1 MAKALEGIKVLDLS
15 RALAGPYCTMM
26 LADMGAEVIKLEM
39 PGRGDDSRSW
49 GPPFVEGESAYFM
62 SINRN
67 KKSITLNM
75 KSDKSTGIIHKLIK
89 QSDVLVENFRPGAM
103 ERLGLGYEQVKA
115 MNPRIIYCSISGFGQ
130 DGPYRM
136 LPGFDQVLQGM
147 GGLMSITG
155 ELGGPPI
162 KVGVAIADISGGMFA
177 SNGILVALYN
187 REKTGKGQMVDVS
200 LLDSQIAWLTY
211 RAGAY
216 FASGEVPQ
224 PMGSG
229 HPVIVP
235 YQAFKSKDV
244 FVNIAVGNDQLWE
257 RFCKAVCLENVM
269 NDPKFATNA
278 KRVENREEIVKI
290 ISDLIVTKDGEEW
303 LKILTDAGV
312 PCGPIYTVDKIFA
325 DPQVLH
331 REMVKELDHP
341 KAGKIK
347 VTGIP
352 IKLSDTPGE
361 VETAPPVLGQHTQE
375 VLAELGYSDKDLE
388 KLKQEKVI

>member
-1 MAKALEGIKVLDLS
+1 MKSLEGIKVLDLS

-39 PGRGDDSRSW
+39 PGTGDDSRSW

-75 KSDKSTGIIHKLIK
+75 KSKESNEIVTKLIK

-103 ERLGLGYEQVKA
+103 DRLGFGYEQVKA
-115 MNPRIIYCSISGFGQ
+115 MNPRLIYASISGFGQ

-155 ELGGPPI
+155 EAGGPPI

-177 SNGILVALYN
+177 AFGVVTALYN
-187 REKTGKGQMVDVS
+187 REKTGTGQMIDVS
-200 LLDSQIAWLTY
+200 LLDSQVAWLTY

-216 FASGEVPQ
+216 FASGEIPQ
-224 PMGSG
+224 PVGSG

-235 YQAFKSKDV
+235 YQAFHAKDV
-244 FVNIAVGNDQLWE
+244 YINIAVGNDQLWVK
-257 RFCKAVCLENVM
+257 FCKAVGLETVM
-269 NDPKFATNA
+269 DDPKFATNA
-278 KRVENREEIVKI
+278 KRVENREEIVRI
-290 ISDLIVTKDGEEW
+290 IGDLIVTKSGEEW
-303 LKILTDAGV
+303 LTILSDAGV
-312 PCGPIYTVDKIFA
+312 PCGPIYSLDKIFE

-331 REMVKELDHP
+331 RQMMKELDHP
-341 KAGKIK
+341 KAGTIK

-352 IKLSDTPGE
+352 VKLSDTPGE
-361 VETAPPVLGQHTQE
+361 ITLPPPFLGQHTQE
-375 VLAELGYSDKDLE
+375 ILTELGYSEQEQE
-388 KLKQEKVI
+388 KLREENVV

>member
-1 MAKALEGIKVLDLS
+1 MARALEGIKVLDLS

-49 GPPFVEGESAYFM
+49 GPPFVKGESAYFM
-62 SINRN
+62 SVNRN
-67 KKSITLNM
+67 KKSLTLNM
-75 KSDKSTGIIHKLIK
+75 KSERSTEIVHKLIK

-103 ERLGLGYEQVKA
+103 ERLDLGYQRVKE
-115 MNPRIIYCSISGFGQ
+115 MNSRIIYASISGFGQ

-155 ELGGPPI
+155 EPGGPPI

-177 SNGILVALYN
+177 AYGIVVALYN
-187 REKTGKGQMVDVS
+187 REKTGKGQMIDVS
-200 LLDSQIAWLTY
+200 LLDSQVAWLTY

-216 FASGEVPQ
+216 LTSGEIPQ
-224 PMGSG
+224 PVGSG

-235 YQAFKSKDV
+235 YQAFKAQDV
-244 FVNIAVGNDQLWE
+244 YVNIAVGNDQLWE
-257 RFCKAVCLENVM
+257 RFCKTVGLEKVM
-269 NDPKFATNA
+269 GDPKFASNA

-290 ISDLIVTKDGEEW
+290 ISNLVATKKGEEW
-303 LKILTDAGV
+303 LKILTDAGI

-325 DPQVLH
+325 DQQVLH
-331 REMVKELDHP
+331 RQMLKELDHP
-341 KAGKIK
+341 KAGKVK

-352 IKLSDTPGE
+352 VKLSDTPGE
-361 VETAPPVLGQHTQE
+361 VKTAPPLLGQHTHE
-375 VLAELGYSDKDLE
+375 ILAELGYSNQDVE
-388 KLKQEKVI
+388 KLHQEKVI

>member
-39 PGRGDDSRSW
+39 PGTGDDSRSW

-67 KKSITLNM
+67 KKSLTLNM
-75 KSDKSTGIIHKLIK
+75 KSDRSTEIVHKLIK

-103 ERLGLGYEQVKA
+103 DRLGLGYDQVKD

-130 DGPYRM
+130 NGPYRM

-155 ELGGPPI
+155 EFGGPPI
-162 KVGVAIADISGGMFA
+162 KVGVAIADIAGGMFA
-177 SNGILVALYN
+177 ANGIMIALYN

-200 LLDSQIAWLTY
+200 LLDSQVAWLTY

-216 FASGEVPQ
+216 FASGEIPQ

-235 YQAFKSKDV
+235 YQAFKANDV
-244 FVNIAVGNDQLWE
+244 YVNIAVGNDQLWE
-257 RFCKAVCLENVM
+257 RFCKAVGLEHVM

-278 KRVENREEIVKI
+278 KRVENREEIVTI
-290 ISDLIVTKDGEEW
+290 ISDLVATKRGEEW
-303 LKILTDAGV
+303 LKILTDAGI
-312 PCGPIYTVDKIFA
+312 PCGPIYTVDKIFS

-352 IKLSDTPGE
+352 VKLSDTPGE
-361 VETAPPVLGQHTQE
+361 VETAPPLLGQHTQE
-375 VLAELGYSDKDLE
+375 ILTALGYNDNDLE

>member
-1 MAKALEGIKVLDLS
+1 MAQALEGIKVLDLS

-26 LADMGAEVIKLEM
+26 LADMGAEVIKVEM
-39 PGRGDDSRSW
+39 PGKGDDSRSW

-67 KKSITLNM
+67 KKSLTLNM
-75 KSDKSTGIIHKLIK
+75 KSEKSVEIIHKLVK

-103 ERLGLGYEQVKA
+103 ERLGLGYERVKE

-155 ELGGPPI
+155 EAGGPPI

-177 SNGILVALYN
+177 ANGIVVALYN
-187 REKTGKGQMVDVS
+187 REKTGKGQMIDVS
-200 LLDSQIAWLTY
+200 LLDSQVAWLTY

-216 FASGEVPQ
+216 FASGEIPQ

-235 YQAFKSKDV
+235 YQAFKAKDV
-244 FVNIAVGNDQLWE
+244 FINIAVGNDQLWE
-257 RFCKAVCLENVM
+257 KFCKAVGLEKVM
-269 NDPKFATNA
+269 DDPKFATNA

-290 ISDLIVTKDGEEW
+290 ICDLIATRNGEEW

-312 PCGPIYTVDKIFA
+312 PCGPIYTLDKIFT

-331 REMVKELDHP
+331 RQMLKELDHP
-341 KAGKIK
+341 KAGRIK

-361 VETAPPVLGQHTQE
+361 IKTAPPVLGQHTQE
-375 VLAELGYSDKDLE
+375 ILSELGYSDQEVEELYK
-388 KLKQEKVI
+388 EKVI